1 MKHQLNKIAVLL
13 VLIIHLITA
22 CKEVNPGTPST
33 NSTGNLTYYVDSQ
46 NGNDANSGLS
56 ETLAWKTFAR
66 VNSTTFVGGDKIL
79 LKSGGV
85 WSSRLHPL
93 GSGSIDNPITLSSYG
108 DAARPVINGAG
119 LAGAVVLLK
128 NQSHWVIEG
137 LEITNT
143 ADVRS
148 NTYRWGIQV
157 ENANGGVLSNIKI
170 INNYVHHVTGS
181 FRWADGFIG
190 PHLNGGIGVNVTGTS
205 GTDKFDNVLI
215 ESNTV
220 SYSGRTGIV
229 VWDNVWNNAT
239 HATTNVKVRRNK
251 VEFIDSDGILTYGCN
266 GALLEY
272 NVANTC
278 GNYAESGQFNGSC
291 AIWFT
296 RGSDCI
302 SQFNEAYNTKAL
314 LDNADGQG
322 FDIDLDATNG
332 IVQYNYSHDN
342 AGGFLLLIDARGDP
356 SVQNG
361 TSGSIVR
368 YNISQ
373 NDGARIIN
381 FAGGVA
387 PNSAIY
393 NNIFYV
399 GSGLST
405 NIIDH
410 SWDLDMTQPY
420 YFKNNIIYNLGSGTY
435 RIPGNAG
442 SFDYNLYFGNHPVS
456 EPWEAHKLTSDPLFV
471 SAGSG
476 GLGINSLDG
485 YKIAGSSPAA
495 GSGVFIT
502 NPGAQDFWGT
512 TISLLNLPSRGAH
525 FIAGAPVGTTGQTT
539 IDPLNSFGNTYGH
552 SANMVIDSSNPSYF
566 ENDSA
571 RVTRSDANAGTLVY
585 NLNSISN
592 FSIAVYEF
600 STDLSKVK
608 FYASANGISWNLVSV
623 NHTPP
628 AATSNG
634 WFKTVFTPASALP
647 AGNNYLKIELSDAS
661 SWSTQ
666 IGQVSIAHVN

>member
-1 MKHQLNKIAVLL
+1 MKHKLKKIAVSL
-13 VLIIHLITA
+13 VFIIQLFTA
-22 CKEVNPGTPST
+22 CKEVNPGSTPM
-33 NSTGNLTYYVDSQ
+33 NSSGDLTYYVDSQ
-46 NGNDANSGLS
+46 NGSDANSGLS
-56 ETLAWKTFAR
+56 QTLPWKTFAR
-66 VNSTTFVGGDKIL
+66 VNTTTFKGGDKIL
-79 LKSGGV
+79 LKSGSV
-85 WSSRLHPL
+85 WSSQLHPL
-93 GSGSIDNPITLSSYG
+93 GSGSLDKPITLSSYG
-108 DAARPVINGAG
+108 DGARPIINGTG
-119 LAGAVVLLK
+119 LAGAAVLLK
-128 NQSHWVIEG
+128 NQSHWVIDG

-143 ADVRS
+143 AASRS

-190 PHLNGGIGVNVTGTS
+190 PHLNAGIGVNVTGTS
-205 GTDKFDNVLI
+205 GTDKFDSIWI

-220 SYSGRTGIV
+220 SYCGRTGIV
-229 VWDNVWNNAT
+229 VWDNVWNNPA
-239 HATTNVKVRRNK
+239 HATTNVNIRRNK
-251 VEFIDSDGILTYGCN
+251 VEFIDSDGILTFGCN

-278 GNYAESGQFNGSC
+278 GNYAETGQFNGSC
-291 AIWFT
+291 AIWST
-296 RGSDCI
+296 RGSNCI

-322 FDIDLDATNG
+322 FDIDLDATNC

-342 AGGFLLLIDARGDP
+342 AGGFLLLIDAKGDP

-381 FAGGVA
+381 FAGGIA

-393 NNIFYV
+393 NNTFYV
-399 GSGLST
+399 GPGLST

-435 RIPGNAG
+435 RIPGNSG

-456 EPWEAHKLTSDPLFV
+456 EPTEVHKLTSDPLFV
-471 SAGSG
+471 NVGSG
-476 GLGINSLDG
+476 GAGITSLTG
-485 YKIAGSSPAA
+485 YKISGSSPAA
-495 GSGVFIT
+495 GSGVFIN
-502 NPGAQDFWGT
+502 NPGTQDFWGT

-525 FIAGAPVGTTGQTT
+525 FIAGALVGQTVQTT
-539 IDPLNSFGNTYGH
+539 IDPLNSFGNTHTH
-552 SANMVIDSSNPSYF
+552 SANMVIDNSNPSYF

-571 RVTRSDANAGTLVY
+571 RVTRSDANTGTLVY
-585 NLNSISN
+585 HLSGISN
-592 FSIAVYEF
+592 FSAAVYEF

-608 FYASANGISWNLVSV
+608 FYASPDGISWNLVMV
-623 NHTPP
+623 NYTPP
-628 AATSNG
+628 METSNG
-634 WFKTVFTPASALP
+634 WFKTVFSPASVLAT
-647 AGNNYLKIELSDAS
+647 GNNYLKIELSDTT
-661 SWSTQ
+661 SWGTQ
-666 IGQVSIAHVN
+666 IGQLNISHVN